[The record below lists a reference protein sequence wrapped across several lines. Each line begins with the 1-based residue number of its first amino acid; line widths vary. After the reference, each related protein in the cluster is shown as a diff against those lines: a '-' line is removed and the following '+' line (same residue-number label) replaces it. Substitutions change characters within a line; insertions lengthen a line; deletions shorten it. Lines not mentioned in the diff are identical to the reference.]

1 MLRFPFVSFPE
12 DDKGRS
18 DFPWFHDHGRGG
30 TSSII
35 ELGRINHHLWF
46 YQSQFSKHTKCI
58 DPLIGALSS
67 FYGLLPIIQLWCLEI
82 SICVAVI
89 FCKWLFLGNP
99 WKVKSPTTV
108 SHTWF
113 GFQSLNHHQVHGD
126 RGHGYFV
133 PAPESKDL
141 AGRLDCQ
148 GLPVTCA
155 DPAACQVGEQSNVK
169 FEFFFS
175 WQKLVYHQGTANA
188 ITHNSSVDKDSIT
201 VVWTPPSAMEGEV
214 VFQVDDSISLLVL
227 VL

>member
-89 FCKWLFLGNP
+89 FCKWAFLGNP
-99 WKVKSPTTV
+99 WKGQKPNNCQSYLVWFPILKPSPGARRPRPRLLCPRSRVEGPRRSSRLSGTP
-108 SHTWF
+108 
-113 GFQSLNHHQVHGD
+113 
-126 RGHGYFV
+126 GHLCWSCCMSGWWTIKCKIWV
-133 PAPESKDL
+133 
-141 AGRLDCQ
+141 
-148 GLPVTCA
+148 
-155 DPAACQVGEQSNVK
+155 
-169 FEFFFS
+169 FF
-175 WQKLVYHQGTANA
+175 
-188 ITHNSSVDKDSIT
+188 
-201 VVWTPPSAMEGEV
+201 
-214 VFQVDDSISLLVL
+214 
-227 VL
+227 